1 MSSLTNPKLMQFLA
15 CPDCGGELRESANRL
30 QCASCSTEYEI
41 RNGIPLVY
49 SKKMDFAHMREE
61 ENLAAMMKSPRLN
74 AKERFSA
81 QQWDISKQD
90 FWSMVQRFA
99 PTSPQAAFINIGC
112 GFDDRFRG
120 LELQGNTFVNFDMI
134 YDMLFD
140 LQRRAGAKSCVAGD
154 LNNLPFKKGTF
165 DYVISIDVIH
175 HENENLTRLLQS
187 FRDLLKPGGR
197 LLLEDP
203 NAWGLFQMSKSIFL
217 PKPLYRF
224 LRSQYHRLKRSEHRP
239 ADYEFPTNVWR
250 VKSILKQLGFKD
262 IVVYPHTAYPSI
274 GESSYRFYKLFGG
287 FNFVRCYHNY
297 HYMLSAARG

>member
-1 MSSLTNPKLMQFLA
+1 MSSLTNPKLIQFLA
-15 CPDCGGELRESANRL
+15 CPDCGGELSELRNCL
-30 QCASCSTEYEI
+30 QCASCFTEYEI
-41 RNGIPLVY
+41 RNGIPLLY

-61 ENLAAMMKSPRLN
+61 ENLAGMMKSPRLN

-81 QQWDISKQD
+81 HQWDISKRE
-90 FWSMVQRFA
+90 FWSIVHRFA
-99 PTSPQAAFINIGC
+99 PPSPQAYINIGC
-112 GFDDRFRG
+112 GFDDRFRD
-120 LELQGNTFVNFDMI
+120 LELQGNTFINFDMI

-140 LQRRAGAKSCVAGD
+140 LQQRAGAKSCVAGD

-165 DYVISIDVIH
+165 DYVVSIDVIH
-175 HENENLTRLLQS
+175 HENENLPQLLQS

-197 LLLEDP
+197 QFLEDP

-250 VKSILKQLGFKD
+250 VMSILKQLGFHE

-274 GESSYRFYKLFGG
+274 GESSYRFYKLFSR
-287 FNFVRCYHNY
+287 FDFVRRYHNY